1 MNKSRKSKYLNF
13 GISIK
18 FVPRI
23 AQYQKR
29 RFADNENIF
38 NKLPFGTQMNM
49 TLEALLDDA
58 DLLQTLEKGKK
69 DSNS

>member
-18 FVPRI
+18 LVPRI

-29 RFADNENIF
+29 RFADNEKIF

-69 DSNS
+69 DS